1 MNILQRLSEIHELP
15 TLPEVAFRIS
25 ALINSNEADV
35 SMLSRIIEQD
45 PALTAKILKVANSS
59 FYAAPANK
67 ISSIRLAVTRIGFNE
82 VGHIALAVCFV
93 RNFTRKSNILDYKLF
108 WKHSLTAAFLTK
120 MCAQSSGIEFTSKDH
135 HNFFLIG
142 LLHDIG
148 ILIYD
153 QFFHDTFEEI
163 MNYALKKEI
172 SYQEAEREVVPQE
185 THAVVGSAL
194 LELWKLDL
202 SVTSSIRH
210 HHTPEKAP
218 EQFSAASMAAYLSE
232 YILCNSHLGSFE
244 GLITNGKK
252 DILDTLQMTP
262 DMMAGFLRLVE
273 YEVEKSELVLALEST
288 GPVFQLR
295 GV

>member
-15 TLPEVAFRIS
+15 TLPEIAFRIS
-25 ALINSNEADV
+25 ALINSTEADV

-59 FYAAPANK
+59 FYSAPVNK
-67 ISSIRLAVTRIGFNE
+67 ISSIRLAIARIGFNE

-108 WKHSLTAAFLTK
+108 WKHSLTAAFMTK
-120 MCAQSSGIEFTSKDH
+120 MCAQSCGIEFTAKDH

-153 QFFHDTFEEI
+153 QFFHETFEEI

-172 SYQEAEREVVPQE
+172 SYQEAERDVVPQE
-185 THAVVGSAL
+185 THPVVGSAL

-210 HHTPEKAP
+210 HHVPEKAP
-218 EQFSAASMAAYLSE
+218 EQFRATSMAAYLSE

>member
-15 TLPEVAFRIS
+15 TLPEIAFRIS
-25 ALINSNEADV
+25 ALINSSEADV

-93 RNFTRKSNILDYKLF
+93 RNFTKKSNILDYKLF
-108 WKHSLTAAFLTK
+108 WKHSLTAAFLTE
-120 MCAQSSGIEFTSKDH
+120 MCAKSCGIELTSKDH

-172 SYQEAEREVVPQE
+172 SYQEAEREIVPLE

-218 EQFSAASMAAYLSE
+218 EQFSAASTAAYLSE

-252 DILDTLQMTP
+252 DILETLQMTP
-262 DMMAGFLRLVE
+262 DMMASFLRLVE